1 MYPEARPEIEWG
13 LTMRI
18 AIIMNPNAGSAEQIP
33 ALRQAVAHCGDIA
46 LHETSRP
53 GQASALAVEAMQA
66 GADLVV
72 AAGGD
77 GTINEVVNGL
87 ATDFTRARL
96 GIIPL
101 GTGNDL
107 ARTLAIPP
115 EPLEALRL
123 LKTGSERSIDV
134 VKIESVRGIIY
145 GVNMAIGGFT
155 GQMNEVL
162 TDELKANWGPLAY
175 LLGAAQVVPDLSTYT
190 TTVTWDEGDVEEFV
204 ILNIAVAN
212 GRTAGGGL
220 QVAPEAALDDGLLD
234 VVIVCYTSLLDVAAI
249 GARFLAGT
257 YLESEDV
264 LHRRVRQLH
273 VMSQPGMWF
282 NVDGELLT
290 NEPLTF
296 SVQPQAL
303 RVVVHQV

>member
-1 MYPEARPEIEWG
+1 M
-13 LTMRI
+13 

-33 ALRQAVAHCGDIA
+33 ALRQAVAPCDDIV
-46 LHETSRP
+46 LHATSRA
-53 GQASALAVEAMQA
+53 GQATALTVEAMHA
-66 GADLVV
+66 GAELVV

-77 GTINEVVNGL
+77 GTIHEVVNGL

-107 ARTLAIPP
+107 ARTLAIPL
-115 EPLEALRL
+115 EPLGALRL
-123 LKTGSERSIDV
+123 LKTGRERSIDV
-134 VKIESVRGIIY
+134 VQIESVGRIIY

-162 TDELKANWGPLAY
+162 TEELKANWGPLAY

-190 TTVTWDEGDVEEFV
+190 TTVTWDEDDREELV
-204 ILNIAVAN
+204 ALNIAVAN
-212 GRTAGGGL
+212 GRTAAGGL
-220 QVAPEAALDDGLLD
+220 RVAPTAALDDGLLD
-234 VVIVCYTSLLDVAAI
+234 VVIVRYTSLLDAAAI
-249 GARFLAGT
+249 GAQFLAGT
-257 YLESEDV
+257 YLDSEDV
-264 LHRRVRQLH
+264 LHRRVRRLH
-273 VMSQPGMWF
+273 VASQPGMWF

-296 SVQPQAL
+296 SVQPQVL
-303 RVVVHQV
+303 RVVANQI

>member
-1 MYPEARPEIEWG
+1 
-13 LTMRI
+13 MRI
-18 AIIMNPNAGSAEQIP
+18 AIIMNPKAGLAEQIP
-33 ALRQAVAHCGDIA
+33 ALRQAVTHCDDIV

-53 GQASALAVEAMQA
+53 GQATALAVEAMQA
-66 GADLVV
+66 GAELVV

-77 GTINEVVNGL
+77 GTVNEVVNGL

-107 ARTLAIPP
+107 ARTLAIPL

-123 LKTGSERSIDV
+123 LKTGEERSIDV
-134 VKIESVRGIIY
+134 VQIESVGRMVY

-175 LLGAAQVVPDLSTYT
+175 LLGAAQVVPDLSAYT
-190 TTVTWDEGDVEEFV
+190 TTVTWDEDHVERLV
-204 ILNIAVAN
+204 TLNIAVAN
-212 GRTAGGGL
+212 GRTAAGGL
-220 QVAPEAALDDGLLD
+220 LVAPTAALDDGLLD
-234 VVIVCYTSLLDVAAI
+234 VVIVRYTSLLDVAAI

-257 YLESEDV
+257 YLDSEEV
-264 LHRRVRQLH
+264 LHRQVRRLH
-273 VMSQPGMWF
+273 VASQPGMWF